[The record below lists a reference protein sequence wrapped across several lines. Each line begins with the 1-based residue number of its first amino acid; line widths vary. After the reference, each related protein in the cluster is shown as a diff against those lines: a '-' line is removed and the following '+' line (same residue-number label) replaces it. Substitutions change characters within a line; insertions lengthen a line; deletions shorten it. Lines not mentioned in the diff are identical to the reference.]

1 MPATSLKIDQ
11 SFVRAMSDSPH
22 DGAIVR
28 SMTELA
34 RELGF
39 RVVVEGVE
47 TAAIFG
53 AVMGMA
59 CDEVQGFHIA
69 HPMTAEALAVWMARH
84 DAASF
89 RRADG

>member
-11 SFVRAMSDSPH
+11 SFVRAMEASRH

-28 SMTELA
+28 AMTALA

-47 TAAIFG
+47 TAAIYA
-53 AVMGMA
+53 AVCGMA

-69 HPMTAEALAVWMARH
+69 RPMPADELPGWLARR
-84 DAASF
+84 DAAV
-89 RRADG
+89 R

>member
-11 SFVRAMSDSPH
+11 SFVRSMEVSRH

-28 SMTELA
+28 AMTELA

-47 TAAIFG
+47 TAQIYA
-53 AVMGMA
+53 AVCGMA

-69 HPMTAEALAVWMARH
+69 RPMPAGELPGWLARR
-84 DAASF
+84 DAA
-89 RRADG
+89 AG